1 MAPEGAG
8 GRLDLASLSCEE
20 DIEAAFLKLDK
31 EEAAVGDELAGVLEQ
46 QIRLDTRLK
55 GVLAMAPRLNDVAG
69 DAEQLSK
76 LVTHTAGLAERVADF
91 AGASPLLAGSE
102 EERSR
107 CMRACI
113 SMHSMCSVHST
124 HS

>member
-76 LVTHTAGLAERVADF
+76 LVTHTAGLAERVAAKVWPDDCN
-91 AGASPLLAGSE
+91 L
-102 EERSR
+102 
-107 CMRACI
+107 
-113 SMHSMCSVHST
+113 T
-124 HS
+124 

>member
-76 LVTHTAGLAERVADF
+76 LVTHTAGLAERVAAKVWPVDRYLTLLTFPCIRF
-91 AGASPLLAGSE
+91 ANWTLLRAGWRSASRG
-102 EERSR
+102 
-107 CMRACI
+107 
-113 SMHSMCSVHST
+113 
-124 HS
+124 